1 MNSVE
6 QFIGSILHS
15 NYPVFFTGA
24 GISTNSGIPDFRGP
38 KGFWKTNTPIMFQD
52 FMSQESMRMKYW
64 TQSVEFKSNFQEKI
78 PNEGHTI
85 ISEVINSKKAGH
97 CITQNVD
104 NLHQKSGLND
114 ASVTELHGNATFAVC
129 LDCKKRF
136 ELSFIH
142 EEFKSTNKSPKCD
155 SCNGWVK
162 TATISFGQPMP
173 EDKMIIAHEET
184 LKADVFVVAVIV
196 SIMMIIMIYLVPS
209 VIITSVDVFTC
220 SMSSRSSTTTITSS
234 TTGTTTTKIRRRRRR
249 R

>member
-1 MNSVE
+1 MPAIE
-6 QFIGSILHS
+6 QFTDHILHS

-64 TQSVEFKSNFQEKI
+64 TQSIEFKSNFQEKI
-78 PNEGHTI
+78 PNEGHSI

-104 NLHQKSGLND
+104 NLHQQSGLDD

-142 EEFKSTNKSPKCD
+142 EEFKSINKPPKCD
-155 SCNGWVK
+155 SCNGWIK

-184 LKADVFVVAVIV
+184 LKADVFIVAGSSLSVSPAANFPLIAKENDAKLLIV
-196 SIMMIIMIYLVPS
+196 NNEETQFDNFADVLIHDDISKTFSNLK
-209 VIITSVDVFTC
+209 ITH
-220 SMSSRSSTTTITSS
+220 
-234 TTGTTTTKIRRRRRR
+234 
-249 R
+249 

>member
-1 MNSVE
+1 MPAIE
-6 QFIGSILHS
+6 QFTDHILHS

-64 TQSVEFKSNFQEKI
+64 TQSIEFKSNFQEKI
-78 PNEGHTI
+78 PNEGHSI

-104 NLHQKSGLND
+104 NLHQKSGLDD

-142 EEFKSTNKSPKCD
+142 EEFKSINKPPKCD
-155 SCNGWVK
+155 SCNGWIK

-184 LKADVFVVAVIV
+184 LKADVFIVAGSSLSVFPAANFPLIAKENDAKLLIV
-196 SIMMIIMIYLVPS
+196 NNEE
-209 VIITSVDVFTC
+209 TQFDNFADVLIHDDISKTF
-220 SMSSRSSTTTITSS
+220 SNLKTTH
-234 TTGTTTTKIRRRRRR
+234 
-249 R
+249 